1 MCFCRLSKWNFW
13 SCLESVKLKPLSTS
27 LLHCLGY
34 SYVFP
39 VLFLPSKIYI
49 LTCKCISY
57 PLSLPKQSCPLIPY
71 GPKGFFFYFFMAE
84 VSYRVNMPSIM
95 FVFQLLILAIIKE
108 SIVASSI
115 DSSIGDWITVG
126 CLIGSQ
132 WCSQT

>member
-1 MCFCRLSKWNFW
+1 MKFLILFGVRKAQTPFCKS
-13 SCLESVKLKPLSTS
+13 
-27 LLHCLGY
+27 LHCLGY

-39 VLFLPSKIYI
+39 VLFLPSKICI

-71 GPKGFFFYFFMAE
+71 GPKGFFFMAE

-108 SIVASSI
+108 STVASSI
-115 DSSIGDWITVG
+115 DSSIGD
-126 CLIGSQ
+126 
-132 WCSQT
+132 